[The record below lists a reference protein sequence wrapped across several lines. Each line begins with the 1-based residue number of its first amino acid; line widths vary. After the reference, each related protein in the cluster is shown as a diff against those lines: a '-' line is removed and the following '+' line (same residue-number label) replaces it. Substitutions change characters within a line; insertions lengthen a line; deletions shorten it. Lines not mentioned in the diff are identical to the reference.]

1 MSTTT
6 SQETIEAR
14 LAEAEAAYHKIQIG
28 ESVRV
33 FVDQNGERIEYK
45 AANLDKLAAYIAQL
59 RRQCNINAQKGPMRI
74 TFPC

>member
-1 MSTTT
+1 MATAL
-6 SQETIEAR
+6 ETKQAH
-14 LAEAEAAYHKIQIG
+14 LAEAEDAYHKIQIG

-45 AANLDKLAAYIAQL
+45 AANLDKLVAYIAQL
-59 RRQCNINAQKGPMRI
+59 KRECNSSAQSGPMRI